1 MGKKKKQDKLK
12 KQKEKEEKLEL
23 RDRDVREKEK
33 KKSEKKKSGKKK
45 QTDAGQSRADENA
58 GRRVGSLY
66 SVGLFRP
73 SSDKKSAKS
82 SSGKKASGAESEKK
96 APAETKTFR
105 AEPEKQVTAE
115 KKVPGAEPE
124 KKTPAET
131 KTFRAEPEKQ
141 VTAEKKVPG
150 AEPGKKAPADAGRG
164 KTGADAPAENA
175 EGKRPGNVSENAEER
190 RNLAAERFRALGDE
204 NRLQILAL
212 LKDTQ
217 LCAGDLLKSLNIVQS
232 TLSHHMKVL
241 TETGIVTC
249 RKQGKWSYY
258 SINSDLIP
266 DLDEMLDKW
275 G

>member
-1 MGKKKKQDKLK
+1 MSRLGKKKKQDKLK

-96 APAETKTFR
+96 A
-105 AEPEKQVTAE
+105 
-115 KKVPGAEPE
+115 
-124 KKTPAET
+124 PAET